1 MSKSNKDKL
10 QKLLIVIT
18 ATCTFQSKMLYVQAV
33 THNKLKDF
41 DQTDRT
47 NKHTNVI
54 YRVARSNRSSVCF
67 QIEAVAAPGRL
78 TLRKSPKRE
87 RHFWCMRKS
96 SFWGL
101 GRLRP

>member
-54 YRVARSNRSSVCF
+54 YRVARSNRSSV
-67 QIEAVAAPGRL
+67 EAVAAPGRL
-78 TLRKSPKRE
+78 TMRKSLNRE
-87 RHFWCMRKS
+87 RHNSTLFVLLNGN
-96 SFWGL
+96 F
-101 GRLRP
+101 